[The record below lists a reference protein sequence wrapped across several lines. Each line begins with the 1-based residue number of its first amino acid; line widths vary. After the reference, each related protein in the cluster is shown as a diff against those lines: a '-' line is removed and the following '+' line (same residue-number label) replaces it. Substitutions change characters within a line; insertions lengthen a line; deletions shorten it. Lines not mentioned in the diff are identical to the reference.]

1 MKHDMTSK
9 KSPIWA
15 LLLLLLVLQLMPMPA
30 MAASVDGLQDE
41 ITETLRCQ
49 CGCTMIVK
57 DCSCETAAQIRGEV
71 MEQIRAG
78 DSKKQIFKSLEAQYG
93 GGIFAVPP
101 KEGFDLSL
109 WILPLIGVIVGG
121 GILYRLARRNAKV
134 KNEFESE
141 YQKFLNEIENRD
153 DAGEYISYEDMVDK
167 LYVKKLNEDG
177 GNV

>member
-1 MKHDMTSK
+1 MKHDMTSN

-15 LLLLLLVLQLMPMPA
+15 LLLLLLVLHLMPMPA
-30 MAASVDGLQDE
+30 MAASVDGLHDE

-78 DSKKQIFKSLEAQYG
+78 DSKKQIFKTLEAQYG

-109 WILPLIGVIVGG
+109 WIIPLIGVIVGG
-121 GILYRLARRNAKV
+121 GILYRLVRRNAKI

-141 YQKFLNEIENRD
+141 YQTFLNEIEDRD
-153 DAGEYISYEDMVDK
+153 DNSEYISYEDMVDK
-167 LYVKKLNEDG
+167 LYVKKLNDGG